1 VKTPSPKTRRL
12 TTRCLTAARH
22 LLVPAVIVAAL
33 PAAAQQQSQG
43 YKFLEAVKNAKGD
56 EVVKILDQPGQT
68 IVNARDVTSGEGA
81 LHIVIKRGD
90 ATYLRYLLSRGAD
103 PNLRNGR
110 GDTPMLL
117 AVQYGQPGMIDVL
130 VAAKAN
136 PNLANSGGETPLIRA
151 VQKRDLGLVRSLLAA
166 GGNPDQTDNVAG
178 MSARDYARADARAPA
193 IAKLIDEQP
202 KRVPRA
208 VAGPKL

>member
-1 VKTPSPKTRRL
+1 MTVDQSVKTPSLKTRF
-12 TTRCLTAARH
+12 
-22 LLVPAVIVAAL
+22 LLPVLIAAAL

-43 YKFLEAVKNAKGD
+43 YKFLEAVKSAKGD

-68 IVNARDVTSGEGA
+68 IVNTRDVTSGEGA

-103 PNLRNGR
+103 PNLRDGR

-117 AVQYGQPGMIDVL
+117 AVQYGQPGMIDTL

-136 PNLANSGGETPLIRA
+136 PNLANGGGETPLIRA

-166 GGNPDQTDNVAG
+166 GANPDQTDNVAG
-178 MSARDYARADARAPA
+178 MSARDYAKADARSPA

-208 VAGPKL
+208 VAGPKF